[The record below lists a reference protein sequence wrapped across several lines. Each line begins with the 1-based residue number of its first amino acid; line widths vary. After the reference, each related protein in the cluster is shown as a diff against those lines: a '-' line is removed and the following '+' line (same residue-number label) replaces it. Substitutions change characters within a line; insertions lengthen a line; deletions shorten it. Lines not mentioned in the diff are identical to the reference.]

1 MRKVIVSGA
10 GGQLGRAFL
19 KTLSF
24 HDDFSVY
31 SFDRS
36 QLDIADAD
44 KIHRLLEYL
53 PQVQYWINCGAYTKV
68 DDAEKFHNE
77 AELYNATAP
86 GYIAHACKDKG
97 IHFFHFSSDY
107 VYHNDLRRPLQED
120 DPTEPKGVYAKTKLD
135 GEKAIQ
141 ETSVNHTII
150 RTSWVYGPGGHNFV
164 NTMLRLGKDKT
175 HLNIVGDQL
184 GAPTYT
190 MDITAA
196 IKQLIL
202 LHASGHQQEIQ
213 GTFNFANAGE
223 VSWDNFA
230 RAIFSIAKLDCQVN
244 TISSAEYG
252 APAARPPYSVLNCN
266 KIQGLLKMPIPSWED
281 ALNRY
286 LASGLS

>member
-31 SFDRS
+31 SFDRN
-36 QLDIADAD
+36 QLDIADRD
-44 KIHRLLEYL
+44 KIHRLLEYI
-53 PQVQYWINCGAYTKV
+53 PPVQYWVNCGAYTKV
-68 DDAEKFHNE
+68 DDAEKFHHE
-77 AELYNATAP
+77 AELFNATAP
-86 GYIAHACKDKG
+86 GYIANACKDKG
-97 IHFFHFSSDY
+97 IHLFHFSSDY
-107 VYHNDLRRPLQED
+107 VYHNDLRRPLMED

-135 GEKAIQ
+135 GEIAIRQ
-141 ETSVNHTII
+141 SGGSHTII

-164 NTMLRLGKDKT
+164 NTMLRLGQDKSQ
-175 HLNIVGDQL
+175 LNIVGDQI

-202 LHASGHQQEIQ
+202 LHNNGHQQEIQ

-230 RAIFSIAKLDCQVN
+230 RAIFRKAQLDCQVN

-252 APAARPPYSVLNCN
+252 APAPRPAYSVLNCN
-266 KIQGLLKMPIPSWED
+266 KIQALLKAPIPTWED

-286 LASGLS
+286 LSSGLS

>member
-1 MRKVIVSGA
+1 MKKVIVSGA

-31 SFDRS
+31 SFDRN
-36 QLDIADAD
+36 QLDIADGD

-68 DDAEKFHNE
+68 DDAEKFHHE

-86 GYIAHACKDKG
+86 GYIAKACKDKG

-120 DPTEPKGVYAKTKLD
+120 DPTEPKGVYAKTKLA
-135 GEKAIQ
+135 GEKAIR

-164 NTMLRLGKDKT
+164 NTMLRLGKEKSQ
-175 HLNIVGDQL
+175 LNIVGDQI

-190 MDITAA
+190 LDITAA

-202 LHASGHQQEIQ
+202 LHASGHQPEIQ
-213 GTFNFANAGE
+213 GIFNFANTGE
-223 VSWDNFA
+223 VTWDNFA
-230 RAIFSIAKLDCQVN
+230 REIFRIAKLDCQVH

-252 APAARPPYSVLNCN
+252 APAPRPPYSVLNCN

-281 ALNRY
+281 ALHRY
-286 LASGLS
+286 LASGES